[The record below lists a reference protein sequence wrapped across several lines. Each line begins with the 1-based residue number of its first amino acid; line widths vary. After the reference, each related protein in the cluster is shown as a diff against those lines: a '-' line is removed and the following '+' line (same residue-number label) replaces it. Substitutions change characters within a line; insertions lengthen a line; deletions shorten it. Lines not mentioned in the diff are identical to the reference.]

1 MGLLANKT
9 PYVFSLPFQF
19 GDWCAPYGSLPDWLA
34 KGKWTGTAYYAHAC
48 DYMEKIARILGK
60 DRDADEYRRLGE
72 KVADTYIDKFM
83 QGKGQMPDTEAFQT
97 GYVLPLYFSLAKA
110 EKVNQTMVEEL
121 WKCIQAD
128 GGHLKTGFTATPYLL
143 FALADHGYVKEA
155 YKLLLED
162 TNPSWLYQIRKGAT
176 TTWEQWD
183 IITESGEIKEGSM
196 NHYAYGAVGDFL
208 YRRVCGLEAEEAGY
222 RRFRVQPL
230 VGGDL
235 TFAEC
240 WHRCPY
246 GIIRVR
252 WEKREDDLYD
262 LQVQVP
268 VGTSCRVV
276 LANKEIEMV
285 ENGNYEFTWK
295 E

>member
-1 MGLLANKT
+1 M
-9 PYVFSLPFQF
+9 
-19 GDWCAPYGSLPDWLA
+19 
-34 KGKWTGTAYYAHAC
+34 
-48 DYMEKIARILGK
+48 
-60 DRDADEYRRLGE
+60 
-72 KVADTYIDKFM
+72 
-83 QGKGQMPDTEAFQT
+83 
-97 GYVLPLYFSLAKA
+97 
-110 EKVNQTMVEEL
+110 
-121 WKCIQAD
+121 
-128 GGHLKTGFTATPYLL
+128 
-143 FALADHGYVKEA
+143 
-155 YKLLLED
+155 
-162 TNPSWLYQIRKGAT
+162 
-176 TTWEQWD
+176 
-183 IITESGEIKEGSM
+183 
-196 NHYAYGAVGDFL
+196 
-208 YRRVCGLEAEEAGY
+208 CGLEAEEAGY

-262 LQVQVP
+262 LQVKVP

-276 LANKEIEMV
+276 LANKEMEIV